1 MQRISRFVRTTIFG
15 GILFLAPIVVIW
27 FILGKAYNMAGRVLL
42 PLTALIPESLSAR
55 TTITAVLEVLLIALA
70 CFLAGLLARTMRAQ
84 KIVRELEVSVLSK
97 VPGYEYMMKQ
107 AGASMLGVGETAD
120 YPVILANL
128 GGAWRIGVQTD
139 VLGEN
144 LVAVFIPN
152 SPNARSGAVFL
163 VAPDRVRP
171 AGVSLAAAMG
181 ALRRCGIG
189 AGALLGELA
198 VVGPA

>member
-84 KIVRELEVSVLSK
+84 KIVRELEMSVLSK
-97 VPGYEYMMKQ
+97 VPGYEYMKQ

-144 LVAVFIPN
+144 LVAVFVPN
-152 SPNARSGAVFL
+152 SPNPLSGGVFL
-163 VAPDRVRP
+163 IAADRVRP

-181 ALRRCGIG
+181 ALRRCGTG
-189 AGALLGELA
+189 SGTLFSELA
-198 VVGPA
+198 VVGPT

>member
-1 MQRISRFVRTTIFG
+1 
-15 GILFLAPIVVIW
+15 
-27 FILGKAYNMAGRVLL
+27 
-42 PLTALIPESLSAR
+42 
-55 TTITAVLEVLLIALA
+55 
-70 CFLAGLLARTMRAQ
+70 
-84 KIVRELEVSVLSK
+84 
-97 VPGYEYMMKQ
+97 
-107 AGASMLGVGETAD
+107 MLGVGETAD

-128 GGAWRIGVQTD
+128 EAHGALASRPTSS
-139 VLGEN
+139 
-144 LVAVFIPN
+144 ARTSSPCCPN
-152 SPNARSGAVFL
+152 SPNPRSGAVFL